1 GHGAALEAVK
11 PFLKAKSHQEQ
22 AAAVDAIRLM
32 QHPEVDLIL
41 ASSLSA
47 PHSNVQVA
55 ALDALAVRPPSDALA
70 TALARL
76 AASGGGACHRR
87 SRRARAGRETG
98 ISARR
103 AETVSLAPP
112 RRCDRPTRD
121 DRERAGASPDTR
133 AGTLRRWR

>member
-1 GHGAALEAVK
+1 M
-11 PFLKAKSHQEQ
+11 KAKSHQEQ

-70 TALARL
+70 TALAQAGRADRKPEVRLKAVRLMGQWLPDRPELRADLQRL
-76 AASGGGACHRR
+76 ATEGEPTKIREA
-87 SRRARAGRETG
+87 AR
-98 ISARR
+98 
-103 AETVSLAPP
+103 LAL
-112 RRCDRPTRD
+112 
-121 DRERAGASPDTR
+121 GS
-133 AGTLRRWR
+133 